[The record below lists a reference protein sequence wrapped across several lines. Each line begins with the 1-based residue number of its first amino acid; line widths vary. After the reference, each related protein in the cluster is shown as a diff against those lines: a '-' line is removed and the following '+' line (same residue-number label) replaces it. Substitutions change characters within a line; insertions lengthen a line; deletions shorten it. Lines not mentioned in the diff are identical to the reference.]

1 MKTNRKIP
9 HRMLHRVASQRR
21 AVFARRQQGV
31 AAVEFALVFPVMFLL
46 IYGMITY
53 GLIMVAQQ
61 TLTVAV
67 GEGARA
73 ALRYST
79 SPASAACQAVDASA
93 TWLGANISGCASA
106 VPVATTCPYPAV
118 SQCLTVTATYAYAQN
133 PLVPTLPGLNII
145 LPTTLKAS
153 AIVQLSP
160 NLPTS

>member
-1 MKTNRKIP
+1 MKTDRTLQ
-9 HRMLHRVASQRR
+9 HRPTRR
-21 AVFARRQQGV
+21 AALSRRQRGV
-31 AAVEFALVFPVMFLL
+31 AAVEFALILPVMFLL

-53 GLIMVAQQ
+53 GLILVAQQ

-79 SPASAACQAVDASA
+79 NPTSAACQAVDSSAS
-93 TWLGANISGCASA
+93 WLGTNISGCATTA
-106 VPVATTCPYPAV
+106 PAPATCPYPAA
-118 SQCLTVTATYAYAQN
+118 SQCLTVTATFPYAQT
-133 PLVPTLPGLNII
+133 PLVPTLPGFNLM
-145 LPTTLKAS
+145 LPSTLKAS